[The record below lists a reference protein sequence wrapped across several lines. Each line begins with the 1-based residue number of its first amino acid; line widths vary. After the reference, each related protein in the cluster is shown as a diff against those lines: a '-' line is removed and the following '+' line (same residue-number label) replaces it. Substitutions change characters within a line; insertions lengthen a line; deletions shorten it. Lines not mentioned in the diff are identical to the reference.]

1 MVARV
6 FLRCLVTVVGS
17 TLMIGCLCGECD
29 EVAENKELV
38 ADVFEIVEAGDL
50 DRQIVEAGDLDRLDE
65 YIADDYV
72 RHCQATP
79 DVEVTSL
86 EGLKEF
92 LLNDRETVPN
102 PKITVT
108 RLIAEDDLVAFWAT
122 FSGIQEGPMGPFP
135 ATGKLLELDMAGM
148 HRIDDGKIVE
158 TWVIWDNLT
167 GLTQLGLFPPETVEV
182 VE

>member
-1 MVARV
+1 M
-6 FLRCLVTVVGS
+6 
-17 TLMIGCLCGECD
+17 LMIGCLCGECD
-29 EVAENKELV
+29 EALANKELV
-38 ADVFEIVEAGDL
+38 AEVFGVVESGDL
-50 DRQIVEAGDLDRLDE
+50 ERLDE
-65 YIADDYV
+65 YIAADYV

-79 DVEVTSL
+79 DLEITTL

-102 PKITVT
+102 PKLTVT
-108 RLIAEDDLVAFWAT
+108 RLIAEDDVVAFWAT
-122 FSGIQEGPMGPFP
+122 YSGIQDGPMGPFP
-135 ATGKLLELDMAGM
+135 ATGKHMELDFAGM

-167 GLTQLGLFPPETVEV
+167 GLTQLGFYPPEPVEV